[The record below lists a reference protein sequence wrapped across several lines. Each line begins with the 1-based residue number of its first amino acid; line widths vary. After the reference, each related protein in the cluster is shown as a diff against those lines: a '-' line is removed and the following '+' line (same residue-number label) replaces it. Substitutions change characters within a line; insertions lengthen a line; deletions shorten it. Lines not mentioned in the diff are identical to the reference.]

1 MQYKLQTIIKISKV
15 LSSEVN
21 KILPPVDVIRECA
34 LLAQTNK
41 NIREINIGHT
51 EKGHPIKAYE
61 FGNGKSPVLFYGF
74 PDPGEAI
81 GGTTILSLLR
91 ALSEGNKF
99 LSSLDITWHFIPCLN
114 FDDQPNEGKILSNV
128 FRDPNIREVDWCVS
142 NPRSE
147 TTALLN
153 YAKTISPLLTLTL
166 HDEYHSGASMPV
178 YVIPTREIQPDT
190 AEQIRACLKSFG
202 FKFNSK
208 YHHKTMGEGFETLAN
223 IIVTWG
229 VDKEDY
235 NNSTFKQLTKYGLVA
250 GSELSQQEGITP
262 SVLVA
267 AQIAISLILIN
278 SVLI

>member
-1 MQYKLQTIIKISKV
+1 MQNDLQIIIKIAKV
-15 LSSEVN
+15 LSSEV
-21 KILPPVDVIRECA
+21 KEILPPIDVIRECA
-34 LLAQTNK
+34 LLAQKNK

-51 EKGHPIKAYE
+51 EQGHPIKAYE
-61 FGNGKSPVLFYGF
+61 FGNGKSHVLFYGF

-91 ALSEGNKF
+91 ALSKSNEF

-114 FDDQPNEGKILSNV
+114 LDDQPNEGKALSNV

-166 HDEYHSGASMPV
+166 HDEYHSGQSMPV
-178 YVIPTREIQPDT
+178 YVITTKETKPDT
-190 AEQIRACLKSFG
+190 AEQIRTCLKSFG
-202 FKFNSK
+202 FKLSNK
-208 YHHKTMGEGFETLAN
+208 YHNKTMGEGFATLSN
-223 IIVTWG
+223 LTG
-229 VDKEDY
+229 EDY
-235 NNSTFKQLTKYGLVA
+235 NNSTFKELTKYGLVA
-250 GSELSQQEGITP
+250 GSELSQQEGIIP

-267 AQIAISLILIN
+267 AQIAISLILID